1 MSGKTKADFGH
12 GAARFVPY
20 TNVFDNPVTD
30 IDRLEAVEIDPRQHE
45 VRCGDVLFTVSS
57 ETPEEVG
64 MSSLWLAD
72 QRNVYLNSFCF
83 GYRQDGSFDSLYLA
97 YVLRSQGVRRDLT
110 LLAQGI
116 SRFNISKNK
125 VMELLVP
132 APQAGE
138 QRAIGTLLSRL
149 DDLIALHQRKLDAY
163 RGVSP
168 SSERR
173 KRMAAH
179 TLPTDLFCNYYRD
192 WIVTYKEGAIR
203 KVTMDKYLLTAA
215 WIDRLVPD
223 LPIKDLTRAAY
234 QQLLNGYAEHH
245 ERQTTMDF
253 HHQLKCAILDAVDE
267 GLLERDPTRKAVIK
281 GKPPRAKKPKYLNQ
295 FELHKLLDV
304 LHLDHHVNWDW
315 LILLIA
321 KTGLRFSEALAVTP
335 DDFNFSRQVLS
346 VDKTWDYKENG
357 GFLPTKNRSSI
368 RKVQLDWQLI
378 IQFAELIKGMP
389 PSQPIFVKGKV
400 YNSTVNAVLSR
411 RCNEAGV
418 PIITV
423 HGLRHTHA
431 SLLLF
436 AGVSVA
442 SVAKRLGHSS
452 MTTTQKV
459 YLHVIQELEN
469 QDVDLVMRSLSG
481 LS

>member
-1 MSGKTKADFGH
+1 M
-12 GAARFVPY
+12 R
-20 TNVFDNPVTD
+20 
-30 IDRLEAVEIDPRQHE
+30 
-45 VRCGDVLFTVSS
+45 GDVLYGKLR
-57 ETPEEVG
+57 PY
-64 MSSLWLAD
+64 LHNWLFPQFEGIALGD
-72 QRNVYLNSFCF
+72 FW
-83 GYRQDGSFDSLYLA
+83 
-97 YVLRSQGVRRDLT
+97 VLRPKAVDPSYLYRLVQSSAFDG
-110 LLAQGI
+110 LA
-116 SRFNISKNK
+116 NISAGSK
-125 VMELLVP
+125 MPRADWHLVGDANFGLP
-132 APQAGE
+132 PNSVE
-138 QRAIGTLLSRL
+138 QRKIGALFSCL

-346 VDKTWDYKENG
+346 VDKG
-357 GFLPTKNRSSI
+357 
-368 RKVQLDWQLI
+368 
-378 IQFAELIKGMP
+378 
-389 PSQPIFVKGKV
+389 
-400 YNSTVNAVLSR
+400 
-411 RCNEAGV
+411 
-418 PIITV
+418 
-423 HGLRHTHA
+423 
-431 SLLLF
+431 
-436 AGVSVA
+436 
-442 SVAKRLGHSS
+442 SVAK
-452 MTTTQKV
+452 
-459 YLHVIQELEN
+459 
-469 QDVDLVMRSLSG
+469 SG
-481 LS
+481 VGASARNL